1 MRQLLHLI
9 LFGEQEA
16 VSAIFAEDSS
26 GNKMTLSDT
35 AGIDELD
42 AAAKAR
48 SLMHT
53 PAISRLGFA
62 VQFVVQS
69 LRGAEGHGRAHPC
82 ASSCGAAPPSIQM
95 PGLPTVTLL
104 MNFGQ
109 GPQ

>member
-69 LRGAEGHGRAHPC
+69 LRGAEGMGGPIL
-82 ASSCGAAPPSIQM
+82 APVLVEL
-95 PGLPTVTLL
+95 LPHLFKCQVC
-104 MNFGQ
+104 Q
-109 GPQ
+109 Q